1 MSKKSENVRVAV
13 RCRPLNSGENSRNE
27 SSIVSVVN
35 RQASITVDRPSDAA
49 SESSSAPSSSSA
61 SAAASARTFTFD
73 YTYGADCTQHQ
84 IFAQTAQP
92 IIDSVLEGYNGTIFC
107 YGQTGTGKTHTMEG
121 VVDDES
127 LRGIMPN
134 SFHYIFDTIA
144 KAPSTIQFLVRA
156 SFLEIYL
163 DDVFD
168 LLSVEKERCRMDVKE
183 SKDKG
188 VFVKD
193 LIEQQV
199 SCVADMMKVLKTGTK
214 QRKVGATKMNAG
226 SSRSHSILTIT
237 VETSES
243 VTAGAETK
251 TTYKVGK
258 LHLVDLAGSERQ
270 KKTEAEG
277 SRLDEAKS
285 INWSLTVLGNVIK
298 ALIDKNAKHVPY
310 RDSKLTRL
318 LQDSLGGNTKTV
330 MIANVGP
337 AGSNWEETMATL
349 RYADRAKQ
357 IQNKPNVNADA
368 KDTMI
373 KQFQDEIEALKRQ
386 LEEGGALLASEGEAE
401 QEEEEDE
408 AEAAHVELENGERV
422 SRAGGKIVRT
432 RVVDR
437 VVQVGVSSDEV
448 QRLQAEAEESRR
460 ALEDAHNAEAG
471 EIARRRKEWED
482 KQAEVAAALD
492 ERQATIAAQKA
503 KRLQLRQQLHTAES
517 RLVQGQQLVKQS
529 REQEVQLERN
539 RAALRK
545 NEEDKAR
552 MEAALRQRE
561 EGQLELA
568 DKYESLEKE
577 LAAKKAKWEKLVIKW
592 KESKEEEQSIR
603 VRQQKEREELL
614 TAVRELNKS
623 IALKLTIQRQF
634 MPSHTANQLRQRVM
648 FDDKLGVFVLGKAGD
663 DADEAHNDTTA
674 IRRPPSVRGVAASFS
689 LYTAEEYRKG
699 LVHPMPVSDY
709 TLRGISAAL
718 LAEERRAEDPAADD
732 GDLGR
737 AVLPLRWRYDNIVD
751 IALDMPERS
760 TKDYVPSSMDADEYS
775 RGRRV

>member
-13 RCRPLNSGENSRNE
+13 RCRPLNSGETSRGD
-27 SSIVSVVN
+27 SSIVSVVS
-35 RQASITVDRPSDAA
+35 RQSSITVDRPNTANDGDNNTGM
-49 SESSSAPSSSSA
+49 SSSTTPPS
-61 SAAASARTFTFD
+61 RTFTFD
-73 YTYGADCTQHQ
+73 YTYGADCTQQ
-84 IFAQTAQP
+84 SIFEQTAQP

-168 LLSVEKERCRMDVKE
+168 LLSTDKERTRMEVKE
-183 SKDKG
+183 SKDRG

-199 SCVADMMKVLKTGTK
+199 SCVPDMMRVLKTGTK
-214 QRKVGATKMNAG
+214 QRKTGATKMNAG
-226 SSRSHSILTIT
+226 SSRSHSILSIT

-243 VTAGAETK
+243 VTVGAEMK

-337 AGSNWEETMATL
+337 AHTNWEETMATL

-373 KQFQDEIEALKRQ
+373 KQFQDEIEALRKQ
-386 LEEGGALLASEGEAE
+386 LENGGGGLAGEVEVAQAE
-401 QEEEEDE
+401 DEEDE
-408 AEAAHVELENGERV
+408 AGAGHVELENGERV

-437 VVQVGVSSDEV
+437 VVQVGVSEDEV
-448 QRLQAEAEESRR
+448 KRLQAEAEESRR

-482 KQAEVAAALD
+482 KQAEAAAALD

-503 KRLQLRQQLHTAES
+503 KRLQLRQQLHAAES
-517 RLVQGQQLVKQS
+517 RLVQGQQLVEQS

-539 RAALRK
+539 RAALRR
-545 NEEDKAR
+545 NEEEKAR

-577 LAAKKAKWEKLVIKW
+577 LAAKKAKWEKLVAKW
-592 KESKEEEQSIR
+592 KDSKDDEQSGR
-603 VRQQKEREELL
+603 LRQQKEREELL
-614 TAVRELNKS
+614 TAVRELNRS
-623 IALKLTIQRQF
+623 IALKRTIQRQF
-634 MPSHTANQLRQRVM
+634 MPAHTANQLRQRVQ
-648 FDDKLGVFVLGKAGD
+648 FDDQAGVFVLAKANE
-663 DADEAHNDTTA
+663 DADEAHSDSSA

-689 LYTAEEYRKG
+689 LFTADEYRKG

-709 TLRGISAAL
+709 TLRGISAAV
-718 LAEERRAEDPAADD
+718 LAEERRAEDGAADD
-732 GDLGR
+732 GELVA

-760 TKDYVPSSMDADEYS
+760 TKDYSPASMDADEYS
-775 RGRRV
+775 RGRRL

>member
-13 RCRPLNSGENSRNE
+13 RCRPLNSTETSRGEGSIVTVNSR
-27 SSIVSVVN
+27 
-35 RQASITVDRPSDAA
+35 QAAITVDRPSAATSLTGDAD
-49 SESSSAPSSSSA
+49 SSTAPS
-61 SAAASARTFTFD
+61 RTFTFD
-73 YTYGADCTQHQ
+73 YTYGSDSSQQ
-84 IFAQTAQP
+84 SIFAQTAQP

-121 VVDDES
+121 VVDDEQQ
-127 LRGIMPN
+127 RGIMPN
-134 SFHYIFDTIA
+134 SFHYIFDNIA

-168 LLSVEKERCRMDVKE
+168 LLSSEKDRCRMDVKE

-199 SCVADMMKVLKTGTK
+199 SSVADMMKVLKTGTK
-214 QRKVGATKMNAG
+214 QRKTGATKMNAG
-226 SSRSHSILTIT
+226 SSRSHSILSITI
-237 VETSES
+237 ETSES
-243 VTAGAETK
+243 VTVGLETK

-330 MIANVGP
+330 MIANLGP
-337 AGSNWEETMATL
+337 AHSNWEETMATL

-373 KQFQDEIEALKRQ
+373 KQFQDEIEALRRQ
-386 LEEGGALLASEGEAE
+386 LEEGGGALAGEGEPE
-401 QEEEEDE
+401 EGDEEEDDSD
-408 AEAAHVELENGERV
+408 AAHVELENGERV

-437 VVQVGVSSDEV
+437 VVRVGVSEEEV
-448 QRLQAEAEESRR
+448 NRLQAEAEESRR
-460 ALEDAHNAEAG
+460 ALEDAHSAEAG
-471 EIARRRKEWED
+471 EIERRRKEWED

-503 KRLQLRQQLHTAES
+503 KRLQLRQQLHAAES

-545 NEEDKAR
+545 NEEEKAR

-577 LAAKKAKWEKLVIKW
+577 LAAKKAKWEKLVAKW
-592 KESKEEEQSIR
+592 KESKEEEQSVR

-623 IALKLTIQRQF
+623 IALRRTIQRQF
-634 MPSHTANQLRQRVM
+634 MPSHTTAQLRRRVV
-648 FDDKLGVFVLGKAGD
+648 FDDQTGSFVLGKAMD
-663 DADEAHNDTTA
+663 EADEAHSDASTV
-674 IRRPPSVRGVAASFS
+674 RRPPSVRGVAASFS
-689 LYTAEEYRKG
+689 LYTADEYRKG
-699 LVHPMPVSDY
+699 LSHPMPVSDY
-709 TLRGISAAL
+709 TLRGISVAL
-718 LAEERRAEDPAADD
+718 LAEERRAEEGVTDD
-732 GDLGR
+732 S
-737 AVLPLRWRYDNIVD
+737 ATVLPLRWRYDNLVD

-760 TKDYVPSSMDADEYS
+760 TKDFTPASMDVDEYS
-775 RGRRV
+775 RGRRL

>member
-134 SFHYIFDTIA
+134 SFHYIFDKVAAAHANI
-144 KAPSTIQFLVRA
+144 KFLVRA

-163 DDVFD
+163 DDVYD
-168 LLSVEKERCRMDVKE
+168 LLNPDKRKRMEVKE

-193 LIEQQV
+193 LSEYAV
-199 SCVADMMKVLKTGTK
+199 NSVADMVKLLKVGSK
-214 QRKVGATKMNAG
+214 QRAVGATKMNAG

-237 VETSES
+237 IETSETIQAPPGAVS
-243 VTAGAETK
+243 EAGQAMEDK
-251 TTYKVGK
+251 VVYKVGK

-368 KDTMI
+368 KDTML
-373 KQFQDEIEALKRQ
+373 KEMQDEIGRLKEMLAARQ
-386 LEEGGALLASEGEAE
+386 SGAAGAVASVKKSLKKMEKKELMKHLDQLPADMIEERVEERLVEQTTGISEDDVAEMRRKAEEERRRLQHEKEKEKRAMTESASQAE
-401 QEEEEDE
+401 SAVKQQEEELSE
-408 AEAAHVELENGERV
+408 
-422 SRAGGKIVRT
+422 K
-432 RVVDR
+432 
-437 VVQVGVSSDEV
+437 
-448 QRLQAEAEESRR
+448 
-460 ALEDAHNAEAG
+460 
-471 EIARRRKEWED
+471 D
-482 KQAEVAAALD
+482 KL
-492 ERQATIAAQKA
+492 
-503 KRLQLRQQLHTAES
+503 L
-517 RLVQGQQLVKQS
+517 
-529 REQEVQLERN
+529 
-539 RAALRK
+539 
-545 NEEDKAR
+545 
-552 MEAALRQRE
+552 
-561 EGQLELA
+561 
-568 DKYESLEKE
+568 
-577 LAAKKAKWEKLVIKW
+577 
-592 KESKEEEQSIR
+592 KEEE
-603 VRQQKEREELL
+603 EEM
-614 TAVRELNKS
+614 AR
-623 IALKLTIQRQF
+623 
-634 MPSHTANQLRQRVM
+634 
-648 FDDKLGVFVLGKAGD
+648 
-663 DADEAHNDTTA
+663 
-674 IRRPPSVRGVAASFS
+674 
-689 LYTAEEYRKG
+689 
-699 LVHPMPVSDY
+699 
-709 TLRGISAAL
+709 ISAAL
-718 LAEERRAEDPAADD
+718 LEREQSLMQGGEQVELAKQQAEELRRSEEELARKKQRQDELKKELEQAEENELLLASHATSIEEEIKDMSRKIKQLWSKYCQRRDESADEQQEWEREKAALMQQLQNLADD
-732 GDLGR
+732 EQVEGLIVGAFVPAMQLQLIESL
-737 AVLPLRWRYDNIVD
+737 AVYDEQSD
-751 IALDMPERS
+751 EWMIAGM
-760 TKDYVPSSMDADEYS
+760 EY
-775 RGRRV
+775 GGGAMGKQHAEEEVKE